1 MIGGVVSC
9 ATVTVKLQ
17 VADSRQELVAR
28 QVTVVVPRMKVL
40 PEGGL
45 HVTVALVGQLPVVVG
60 GG

>member
-1 MIGGVVSC
+1 MTGGMVSC
-9 ATVTVKLQ
+9 ATVTVKLH

-40 PEGGL
+40 PDGGL
-45 HVTVALVGQLPVVVG
+45 QVTMALVGQLPVVAG